1 MAKLKVVVT
10 GAAGFLAGRML
21 PTFRERYDLTLL
33 DVRTTNRDGAEVE
46 GVVVCDLLE
55 PNRDAYRSHFA
66 GADVVMHCGFTR
78 ARIVEE
84 PVTEAPGDG
93 GGDIRFQGR
102 SANRGGDARFESE
115 MNNIRMCYNVYQT
128 CVEEGVRR
136 AVVLSSNHASD
147 YYEVLIWN
155 KQMGALVTPDMP
167 ARSDNFYG
175 WAKGAYESLGFTY
188 STGTVSGGKPL
199 EMIQIRIGG
208 PRENDAENF
217 SPDRPEQMHRG
228 LGCYLSARDQ
238 VQLIVKSIETPDI
251 TNDLGVPFQ
260 IFYGISNNTQKFWDL
275 SNARR
280 VIGYEPE
287 DDSSVKFGESV
298 GEVLKAG
305 QEGKYG
311 RQ

>member
-46 GVVVCDLLE
+46 GVVVCDLLD
-55 PNRDAYRSHFA
+55 PDRDAYRAHFA

-78 ARIVEE
+78 AKVGDQ
-84 PVTEAPGDG
+84 PVQETTPPD

-208 PRENDAENF
+208 PRENDAEKF
-217 SPDRPEQMHRG
+217 SPDGREQMHRG

-238 VQLIVKSIETPDI
+238 TQLIVKSIETPDI
-251 TNDLGVPFQ
+251 TNELGVPFQ
-260 IFYGISNNTQKFWDL
+260 IFYGISGNSHNFWSL
-275 SNARR
+275 ANARR
-280 VIGYEPE
+280 VIGYAPE
-287 DDSSVKFGESV
+287 DNSAVKFSDEIAAIMNEAKRRGHGGE
-298 GEVLKAG
+298 
-305 QEGKYG
+305 
-311 RQ
+311 